1 MKWYVKQGEQS
12 DVVLSTRI
20 RLARNLKSC
29 PFPVRL
35 DRAGKKQ
42 VCERVRDALS
52 AQNISDL
59 SYIEMSSLSSVEA
72 VSLAERHLVSPE
84 FISNDGG
91 ALLLSEDEGIGVML
105 CEEDHIRLQVMKS
118 GLALDEAYED
128 ADKIDNALDKTLDFA
143 FDERIGYLTQC
154 PTNLGTGMRA
164 SVMLHL
170 PALSAMGNIPRLAST
185 VAKLGLTLRGAY
197 GDASSPSSDIYQLS
211 NQVTL
216 GISEQAALQNLKSIV
231 MQVVSQERQARQSI
245 VKDERFVD
253 RIHRAYGLLMNA
265 YMMTSAE
272 FMQLSSLVRLGAAQN
287 ILEADTEKLNELFV
301 STQPATLNASKGG
314 ELSASQRDVL
324 RAKAIKQALIKE

>member
-20 RLARNLKSC
+20 RLARNLSDC

-42 VCERVRDALS
+42 VCERVCDALS
-52 AQNISDL
+52 QQSL
-59 SYIEMSSLSSVEA
+59 SYIDMSSLPSVQA

-84 FISNDGG
+84 FISSDGG

-105 CEEDHIRLQVMKS
+105 CEEDHIRLQVMKA
-118 GLALDEAYED
+118 GLALDEAYKQAEE
-128 ADKIDNALDKTLDFA
+128 IDSALEKKLTFA

-170 PALSAMGNIPRLAST
+170 PALSAMGNIPRLSST

-231 MQVVSQERQARQSI
+231 MQVVSQERQARQSLI
-245 VKDERFVD
+245 KDERVVD
-253 RIHRAYGLLMNA
+253 RIHRSYGLLVSA

-272 FMQLSSLVRLGAAQN
+272 FTQLSSLVRLGVAQKV
-287 ILEADTEKLNELFV
+287 LDADIEKLNELFV
-301 STQPATLNASKGG
+301 STQPATLNAAEGG
-314 ELSASQRDVL
+314 ELSAAQRDTL
-324 RAKAIKQALIKE
+324 RAKIVREALTS